1 MSKGQGAANRGV
13 LDGEEAVGGQVLRV
27 LGLAVA
33 LAVVCGMA
41 FVVLVGF
48 VLPARMQMQKDAD
61 QVACMNNL
69 SQIGKAL
76 KTYAVSNRGY
86 FPNLYSK
93 PGSEEAAKE
102 RWGGP
107 DAWDEKTLK
116 LKDRGKEK
124 SELKDHGPFT
134 CNLHC
139 LWVLVRSGACNA
151 ATLVCPADRSAKAA
165 QDASPKDWWCFESLS
180 QCSYSFQNQLGRAT
194 RDDFPAM
201 GALVADRS
209 PMRADV
215 QTEERIKAGKNKPA
229 ADADVKKWYTWNSP
243 NHGWKGQSVLYG
255 DGHVEFKDTPAC
267 GDKGNNI
274 WIPEK
279 WDATKAEQNKWAP
292 DEGIAAAAEAYKAYD
307 KSIGNKKDSWLVP

>member
-1 MSKGQGAANRGV
+1 MSEGQETANRGV
-13 LDGEEAVGGQVLRV
+13 LESEGAVGGQVLRV
-27 LGLAVA
+27 LGLAAA
-33 LAVVCGMA
+33 LVVVCGLA

-48 VLPARMQMQKDAD
+48 VLPTRMQMQKDAQ

-69 SQIGKAL
+69 NQIGKAL
-76 KTYAVSNRGY
+76 RIYATNNKGM
-86 FPNLYSK
+86 FPSLYSRA
-93 PGSEEAAKE
+93 GTEEAAKE
-102 RWGGP
+102 RWGGS

-116 LKDRGKEK
+116 LKDRGQEK

-139 LWVLVRSGACNA
+139 LWMLVRSGAC
-151 ATLVCPADRSAKAA
+151 TSEIMICPADPGAKAA
-165 QDASPKDWWCFESLS
+165 QDATPKDWWCFESLG
-180 QCSYSFQNQLGRAT
+180 QCSYSYQNQLGSTT
-194 RDDFPAM
+194 RDTFAVM
-201 GALVADRS
+201 GALLADKS

-215 QTEERIKAGKNKPA
+215 QTDERVKAGKNKPT

-267 GDKGNNI
+267 GDNGNNI

-279 WDATKAEQNKWAP
+279 WDAAKAEKNKWAP
-292 DEGIAAAAEAYKAYD
+292 DEGIAAPANAYKAYD
-307 KSIGNKKDSWLVP
+307 KSVANKKDSWLVP